1 MNAPIAGVAP
11 PELAEVTS
19 MVVYP
24 TMGSLAAGRLVG
36 RLASIRLGWGIFTLG
51 NLLAVATIP
60 ISLAAFGWLF
70 MPFLMRRYR
79 LTNRRII
86 VQRGLQA
93 TDEQAIAL
101 DEFDSIDVEVLPGQ
115 AWHRSGD
122 LVFCREGK
130 EVQRLSSVSRPEV
143 FRAICLEAQR
153 ALVSVR
159 QVLQEQ
165 AAPSAKPSESAV
177 A

>member
-24 TMGSLAAGRLVG
+24 TIGSLAAGRLVG
-36 RLASIRLGWGIFTLG
+36 RLASSRLGWGIFTLG
-51 NLLAVATIP
+51 NLMAVATIP
-60 ISLAAFGWLF
+60 VSLAAFGWLF

-79 LTNRRII
+79 LTNRRIT

-93 TDEQAIAL
+93 TDEQAIGL
-101 DEFDSIDVEVLPGQ
+101 DEFDSIEVEVLPGQ

-122 LVFCREGK
+122 LVFHHEGK
-130 EVQRLSSVSRPEV
+130 EVLRLSSVSRPEV
-143 FRAICLEAQR
+143 FRAICLEAQK

-159 QVLQEQ
+159 RVLQEQ